1 MYDYG
6 GKIGNLNIK
15 DDFFVLPVKQAREEY
30 LRKYELRKEFDLTFT
45 SVLGLEFV
53 AHPAHFS
60 KGDSGGRRAMVLKCS
75 SSLLSVYW
83 QSSEVGWQSVLPDG
97 KI

>member
-1 MYDYG
+1 MT
-6 GKIGNLNIK
+6 
-15 DDFFVLPVKQAREEY
+15 QARDEY

-53 AHPAHFS
+53 AHPQHFRG
-60 KGDSGGRRAMVLKCS
+60 KGRGGGEGRKAGTMVLKCS

-83 QSSEVGWQSVLPDG
+83 QSSEVGAP
-97 KI
+97 